1 MDIGASSVSWFT
13 VHISVLPLSI
23 FETTRLYSDVT
34 ANVLSVKA
42 VTVVVSVMSSVGPPS
57 SSQVTLMVPGRKPED
72 EHVAR
77 VVTCVSSTSG
87 FVTVTDG
94 AEGRTTYTIF
104 NIVFTCTYL
113 SIFQKHNIKECMYVD
128 LNCDLH

>member
-13 VHISVLPLSI
+13 VHVSVLPLSI

-34 ANVLSVKA
+34 ANLSSVIA
-42 VTVVVSVMSSVGPPS
+42 VTMVVSVMSSVEPPS
-57 SSQVTLMVPGRKPED
+57 RSQVTLMVPGRKPDD

-87 FVTVTDG
+87 FVKFTDG
-94 AEGRTTYTIF
+94 AEGCTTHTIF
-104 NIVFTCTYL
+104 NIMFTFTYL
-113 SIFQKHNIKECMYVD
+113 SNHKHNIK
-128 LNCDLH
+128 